1 MDLPVEDF
9 LSYHKGY
16 GKDHGKNHGGDRTKH
31 HKQGHAKDY
40 DYHED
45 YGHDTGFDY
54 ERVNRKYINI
64 HKVLSKCGK
73 FRRECRHTGP
83 LVPKHDNIPSSIFD
97 LNRMEAVS
105 LDPECGRCVRKLDEY
120 DIVSYV

>member
-54 ERVNRKYINI
+54 ERVNRK
-64 HKVLSKCGK
+64 
-73 FRRECRHTGP
+73 
-83 LVPKHDNIPSSIFD
+83 
-97 LNRMEAVS
+97 MEAVS